1 MSQEPSLNLNL
12 RIVFPSID
20 KWKSNL
26 QKIIDNSVSEDGI
39 PKFFEIFLSFGK
51 DIS

>member
-1 MSQEPSLNLNL
+1 MSHEPSLNLNL
-12 RIVFPSID
+12 RIVFTKID
-20 KWKSNL
+20 KWKGNL
-26 QKIIDNSVSEDGI
+26 QKLIDNSVSEGGI